1 MPSTID
7 YWTTLFA
14 AAAITLVVAIIIL
27 PAIAE
32 MVK

>member
-7 YWTTLFA
+7 YWTTIIA
-14 AAAITLVVAIIIL
+14 AAAITLVVTIIIF

-32 MVK
+32 VVK